1 MRYSYPSV
9 TPDPYIII
17 VHPMPDAFSKMNSDL
32 DFLALDNE
40 QMKLLDDAKK
50 KGKQTVKIGE
60 NEYPTSSLSA
70 DGNVKAV
77 SHIESYDYQKFPKGV
92 VIKFLVHSSDLIH
105 FVVKIYDTNLIL
117 I

>member
-1 MRYSYPSV
+1 MYTRSGTTWTQQGTKLVGTGAVGASTQGVSV
-9 TPDPYIII
+9 
-17 VHPMPDAFSKMNSDL
+17 
-32 DFLALDNE
+32 
-40 QMKLLDDAKK
+40 
-50 KGKQTVKIGE
+50 
-60 NEYPTSSLSA
+60 SLSA